1 MLPGT
6 GKRKAAPSG
15 CPAES
20 RTKNSSSSSDQAS
33 PVARQTRQSV
43 ARIRE
48 AEFDNKDADHSDGRE
63 CVGDEDG
70 DDVAHGNNGD
80 GHGTHS
86 NNEGPSRKRRT
97 LGKSATR
104 HSLSRTKRSIK
115 DVEPENP
122 KICSENLKKIKEAEN
137 GTAKTIA
144 MSRQMSSKHV
154 QCLFCPK
161 VLWKSS
167 MIRHLRRFHPKESV
181 GGQDSGSTNQ
191 KAVGS
196 GTPAATKNDEQCI
209 ETKKRASSDE
219 ALVTDCEEDPRM
231 RLHASNKNENKD
243 ARNRENLDGTQACV
257 ADDLIE
263 KLVSSK
269 CDICSKV
276 LKKDSMKRH
285 MKIIHKIDDGNLAS
299 SIARKVAASSQ
310 GVELEESKFE
320 EGIASEKRN
329 DDHQLEKMELG
340 EEKRSQMEFGGSYVE
355 MSIAAQ
361 GATGKMADQDDGD
374 ESGTGT
380 MAKQD
385 GGDESGTG
393 TMAKQDGGDESCT
406 KATVE
411 QASIDEDHTNALAE
425 KRSTAVTHQ
434 VASET
439 KYKFSVRC
447 ETCGRA
453 IEKSKINRH
462 QVTHHG
468 ADLSILGL
476 DPASFDKKCDV
487 CGMYFPD
494 MLLLKHHKRQQGH
507 FAKLSLDKLQTGNRN
522 LTITGNVPQLKCTPD
537 GGVVDNNGKNHA
549 GLNGELENGL
559 LKKLPM
565 PDVEEQVAAILEQVP
580 NPTYAAY
587 QEAYQE
593 FREGKRVKPRRE
605 RKTRSRCKKCSKD
618 FKSLGE
624 ARDHVRNK
632 HLDVKLYECLVCGK
646 KGYVRGAMTYHV
658 QKHTGEKPH
667 ECRVCGEMFATP
679 PLVQNHIERYHGQKA
694 KSVRKKPMPTI
705 CEICGATCSS
715 RWSLETHKKS
725 VHTMELFECD
735 ICGQKLKTERLLK
748 NHKRSIHDRIITN
761 VCEICGRG
769 FRHPATYQK
778 HMDYHRNRLPYKCD
792 ICGRGFVSPS
802 ILKIHKDRHSGNK
815 PFECKICGKR
825 FVTSS
830 SLYPHM
836 AVHSA
841 ERPFKCTDCPKTF
854 KRKKHLDSHRLVH
867 SKMKYPCG
875 VCGKLFNMP
884 GTRSTHMKRHSGVK
898 PHSCSFCG
906 KAFFTK
912 GDCRRHENTH
922 RKTSAPYT
930 QRHEPSHKEMS
941 ELQEVVENSPVCEEN
956 SGTGNVME
964 TEAVEMMVVETDQ
977 AIGEVLYLMSI
988 HGDENNLT
996 IS

>member
-1 MLPGT
+1 M
-6 GKRKAAPSG
+6 
-15 CPAES
+15 
-20 RTKNSSSSSDQAS
+20 
-33 PVARQTRQSV
+33 
-43 ARIRE
+43 
-48 AEFDNKDADHSDGRE
+48 
-63 CVGDEDG
+63 
-70 DDVAHGNNGD
+70 
-80 GHGTHS
+80 
-86 NNEGPSRKRRT
+86 
-97 LGKSATR
+97 
-104 HSLSRTKRSIK
+104 
-115 DVEPENP
+115 
-122 KICSENLKKIKEAEN
+122 
-137 GTAKTIA
+137 
-144 MSRQMSSKHV
+144 
-154 QCLFCPK
+154 
-161 VLWKSS
+161 
-167 MIRHLRRFHPKESV
+167 
-181 GGQDSGSTNQ
+181 
-191 KAVGS
+191 
-196 GTPAATKNDEQCI
+196 
-209 ETKKRASSDE
+209 
-219 ALVTDCEEDPRM
+219 TDCEKDLRM
-231 RLHASNKNENKD
+231 RLRASDKNENK
-243 ARNRENLDGTQACV
+243 EKLEGTQARM

-269 CDICSKV
+269 CGICSKV

-285 MKIIHKIDDGNLAS
+285 MKIIHKIDNGNLAS
-299 SIARKVAASSQ
+299 SIARKVAPNSQ
-310 GVELEESKFE
+310 GVDLGESKFE

-329 DDHQLEKMELG
+329 DDHQLEKNEL
-340 EEKRSQMEFGGSYVE
+340 EDEKQSQMESGESYVA

-361 GATGKMADQDDGD
+361 DATGMVADQDDKD

-380 MAKQD
+380 MA
-385 GGDESGTG
+385 
-393 TMAKQDGGDESCT
+393 
-406 KATVE
+406 E
-411 QASIDEDHTNALAE
+411 QESIDDDDTNALAE
-425 KRSTAVTHQ
+425 KSTTRTHQ
-434 VASET
+434 VAPET

-476 DPASFDKKCDV
+476 NPASFDKKCDI

-494 MLLLKHHKRQQGH
+494 MQLLKHHKKQQGH
-507 FAKLSLDKLQTGNRN
+507 FAKLSLDKLQTGDRN
-522 LTITGNVPQLKCTPD
+522 VTITGNVPQLKCTPD
-537 GGVVDNNGKNHA
+537 GGVVDNNDTNHV

-565 PDVEEQVAAILEQVP
+565 PDVEEQVVAILEQVP

-679 PLVQNHIERYHGQKA
+679 PLVQNHMERYHGQKA
-694 KSVRKKPMPTI
+694 KSVRKKPTPAI

-792 ICGRGFVSPS
+792 ICGRGFVTPS
-802 ILKIHKDRHSGNK
+802 ILKIHKDRHLGNK

-841 ERPFKCTDCPKTF
+841 ERPFKCTECPKTF

-867 SKMKYPCG
+867 SKMKYPCD

-884 GTRSTHMKRHSGVK
+884 GTRSTHMKRHSGLK
-898 PHSCSFCG
+898 PHVCSVCG

-930 QRHEPSHKEMS
+930 QRHEPSHE
-941 ELQEVVENSPVCEEN
+941 ETQQLQEVVENSPLCEEN
-956 SGTGNVME
+956 SVTGAVME

-988 HGDENNLT
+988 HGDESNLT